1 MRVTRRDALKLTAAA
16 AALGAVATNGTA
28 RLEAAKAPTM
38 PPIDVNGGTRLYPSW
53 DATQWWTT
61 EPVTGWD
68 LGHIVSLGATL
79 APDGATSIQDTRN
92 TPLHGPFTRAYFQL
106 STRPL
111 NGAQSLSGVVSAA
124 VHCIEWHRRID
135 ATLALQVVVHQP
147 DKSVR
152 GIALPLTVDSLEFT
166 LGNPPKSR
174 AAQNWQLT
182 PVACEHGD
190 VIAINLGIFADNQ
203 SNLLAQG
210 VGVWVYASE
219 AADISRIEDPAI
231 ANSWVDFSASLAFQ
245 PPPE

>member
-16 AALGAVATNGTA
+16 ASLG
-28 RLEAAKAPTM
+28 AAKAPPM
-38 PPIDVNGGTRLYPSW
+38 PPIVTSGGTRLYPSW
-53 DATQWWTT
+53 DATHWWDS

-68 LGHIVSLGATL
+68 FPHVVSLGATL
-79 APDGATSIQDTRN
+79 APDAATSIQDTRN

-111 NGAQSLSGVVSAA
+111 DGAQTLSGVVSAA

-135 ATLALQVVVHQP
+135 AKLALQVVVHGQ
-147 DKSVR
+147 DTTVR

-182 PVACEHGD
+182 SVSCQHGD
-190 VIAINLGIFADNQ
+190 VVAINLGIFADNQ

-219 AADISRIEDPAI
+219 SADINRVDDPTI
-231 ANSWVDFSASLAFQ
+231 ANSWVEFSAPLVFQQ
-245 PPPE
+245 PPV

>member
-1 MRVTRRDALKLTAAA
+1 MRVTRRDALKLTATAT
-16 AALGAVATNGTA
+16 ALGAVATRATA
-28 RLEAAKAPTM
+28 RLEAAKAPPM
-38 PPIDVNGGTRLYPSW
+38 PPIVTSGGIRLYPSW
-53 DATQWWTT
+53 DAIQWWAT

-92 TPLHGPFTRAYFQL
+92 TPLHGQFTRAYFQL

-111 NGAQSLSGVVSAA
+111 SGAQSLSGVVSAA

-135 ATLALQVVVHQP
+135 ARLAMQVVVHRP
-147 DKSVR
+147 DTTVR

-182 PVACEHGD
+182 PVSCEDGD

-219 AADISRIEDPAI
+219 AADISRVEDPAI
-231 ANSWVDFSASLAFQ
+231 ANSWVEFSEQLVFQ